1 MAHVVSLGDRLTFSV
16 HFVDK
21 FNLLRGLDILGQG
34 KLRDGAVVLGLNVEQ
49 LRGVAAALGERRVLQ
64 VHVSRQEELVAG
76 EAPHVEVIDGSDSR
90 KGKNI
95 TANDISSHFFGRAL
109 HEIVYALHEG
119 GDGREHDEDREKE
132 CAERIN
138 NLPVGL
144 VHDDNGGNDDTD
156 RLQKITNEMRDGSLN
171 VDVLGLVVMMM
182 VIVIMVVVMVMSMLV
197 AMAAV
202 TVIMMMMMAVIVSM
216 FMLVVVSLAEALEEL
231 VSRFHLVLCLDVT
244 GTSL

>member
-1 MAHVVSLGDRLTFSV
+1 MAR
-16 HFVDK
+16 
-21 FNLLRGLDILGQG
+21 
-34 KLRDGAVVLGLNVEQ
+34 
-49 LRGVAAALGERRVLQ
+49 ALSECRVLQ
-64 VHVSRQEELVAG
+64 VDVRGQEEFVTG
-76 EAPHVEVIDGSDSR
+76 KAPDVEVIDGSDSR
-90 KGKNI
+90 KGKNVS
-95 TANDISSHFFGRAL
+95 TDDVGSHLLRSAL
-109 HEIVYALHEG
+109 HEVVHALHEG
-119 GDGREHDEDREKE
+119 GDGRKHDEDREKE

-197 AMAAV
+197 AMAV